1 MYSGRHQRTTAR
13 IVEFADAY
21 LFQPCG
27 TYLIG
32 QHCHHPCRFKAATRP
47 GIGFET
53 GSQARHL
60 RRAQRGFAYLA
71 LSSRIQKSALLIS
84 FPHHAT
90 QYLVWQIV
98 EHIKE
103 PYNLPNFLALYHP
116 ALIEMLHSAI
126 PGERTILSTGH
137 EDEIQESSINPLPRS
152 SSPSE
157 ARRTERPR
165 QQNGKFECVY
175 CEKEFSSMYN
185 LR

>member
-1 MYSGRHQRTTAR
+1 MYSGRHQRTTAC
-13 IVEFADAY
+13 IVESADAY

-71 LSSRIQKSALLIS
+71 LSSRIQISALFIS
-84 FPHHAT
+84 FPRYVTH
-90 QYLVWQIV
+90 YLVWQVI

-103 PYNLPNFLALYHP
+103 SYDLPTVLALYHP
-116 ALIEMLHSAI
+116 ALLEMLHPAI
-126 PGERTILSTGH
+126 PEERDIPSTGH
-137 EDEIQESSINPLPRS
+137 EDEIQQNSITPLPRS

-165 QQNGKFECVY
+165 QQNGKFECVH
-175 CEKEFSSMYN
+175 CKKKLSSMYN